1 MSSDRSRYNQAEF
14 VVEEAVAVGEAK
26 VQLRLF
32 AHPVVAGSGGGGNG
46 TLVGGVLGDE
56 VNAAADGVTVHI
68 GGYYLVHFDGL
79 NHVCRNEVELYVAR
93 IAFGRGNA
101 VAVDGDGA
109 EVGTRAPHLPEACLA
124 LVVLHVDAGDAFKG
138 VTDVG
143 VGELATW
150 SAETTFVIPM
160 LFFCELMARRCPWK
174 APPTTTSCNST
185 PSFSTTSFSSVRP
198 AGMVIFSSTGE

>member
-1 MSSDRSRYNQAEF
+1 MTRLM
-14 VVEEAVAVGEAK
+14 
-26 VQLRLF
+26 LRRWRRR
-32 AHPVVAGSGGGGNG
+32 
-46 TLVGGVLGDE
+46 
-56 VNAAADGVTVHI
+56 HI

-109 EVGTRAPHLPEACLA
+109 EVSTRAPHLPEACLA

-185 PSFSTTSFSSVRP
+185 PSFSTTSFPVYGLRDGDFQFYGRVAHVASPYWYVVPGQGRE
-198 AGMVIFSSTGE
+198 V